1 MKYKQIL
8 EIIKILRA
16 NGLNYRFLTTIT
28 SKNYQ
33 LIEEMCKESYQL
45 GAKGVM
51 FTNFIRQGNGTNLEK
66 LILTKQQLKEFFEYL
81 KFVRSLYD
89 KKV

>member
-1 MKYKQIL
+1 
-8 EIIKILRA
+8 
-16 NGLNYRFLTTIT
+16 
-28 SKNYQ
+28 
-33 LIEEMCKESYQL
+33 
-45 GAKGVM
+45 M

-89 KKV
+89 KKDLIIERSGTFGMDSGGNPKSRYVKT